1 MAMRSIVAPVVLA
14 VLLAACGSRG
24 PLDDTPVG
32 DAGHDTS
39 TSLDASSDAASD
51 AVVPV
56 DVGVDAP
63 PSPIDCLKCVQAS
76 CGTKIIACVQDP
88 ACQAVL
94 QCAAQKCLSGG
105 ALDPKCLTQCANGDL
120 GGLAQAF
127 SAFQCVTSKCGDSC
141 LPLLGGLGN

>member
-1 MAMRSIVAPVVLA
+1 MRRIATPVVLA

-32 DAGHDTS
+32 DAGRDTS
-39 TSLDASSDAASD
+39 TLDASTDAASD
-51 AVVPV
+51 AVVLV
-56 DVGVDAP
+56 DTGVDAP
-63 PSPIDCLKCVQAS
+63 PTPIDCLKCVQTS
-76 CGTKIIACVQDP
+76 CGAKVLACLQDT
-88 ACQAVL
+88 ACRTVL

-105 ALDPKCLTQCANGDL
+105 ALDPKCLSQCANGDL

-127 SAFQCVTSKCGDSC
+127 SAFQCVTSKCGDTC